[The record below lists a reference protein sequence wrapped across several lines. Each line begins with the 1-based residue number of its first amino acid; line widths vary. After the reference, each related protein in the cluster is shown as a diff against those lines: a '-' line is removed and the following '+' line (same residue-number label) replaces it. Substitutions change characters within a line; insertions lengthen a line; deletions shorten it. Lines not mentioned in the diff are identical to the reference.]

1 MYSKKHCLNS
11 KEHINCGKKDD
22 YVKNKL
28 EMLPWRT
35 EAFTETN

>member
-1 MYSKKHCLNS
+1 MYCKKNGLNS
-11 KEHINCGKKDD
+11 KEHIVGKKND